1 MSRSRWANRGWKFHL
16 GEISEGSYK
25 GLDDSSW
32 QSVCL
37 PHDWSVSMPFSRDC
51 SSGTGYLPGGIGWY
65 RLRFTLPEDVLSK
78 MPRVTFE
85 GIYQNARVWINSNY
99 LGKRP
104 YGYSTFSYDISE
116 FLVPGENVLA
126 VRAR

>member
-1 MSRSRWANRGWKFHL
+1 MSRSRWANRGWRFHL

-37 PHDWSVSMPFSRDC
+37 PHDWSVSLPFSRDC

-65 RLRFTLPEDVLSK
+65 RLRNDPVTSPLVFQ
-78 MPRVTFE
+78 RVP
-85 GIYQNARVWINSNY
+85 ARRRV
-99 LGKRP
+99 
-104 YGYSTFSYDISE
+104 
-116 FLVPGENVLA
+116 
-126 VRAR
+126 